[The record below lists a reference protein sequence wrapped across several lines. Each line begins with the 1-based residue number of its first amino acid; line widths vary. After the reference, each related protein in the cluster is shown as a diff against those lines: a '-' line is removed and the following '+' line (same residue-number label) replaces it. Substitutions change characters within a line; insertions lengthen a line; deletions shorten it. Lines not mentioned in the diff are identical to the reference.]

1 MNSTIKTDLTAFEVE
16 QLLQT
21 EYQRLL
27 AQQNE
32 NLMLQRLQDPSY
44 NLHYELSYDYIY
56 AFTWTGSVKISVSS
70 VRNELGESFSLEDFV
85 RNRSVPS
92 NFYDT
97 YLVASHFPSA

>member
-1 MNSTIKTDLTAFEVE
+1 MNSTIKTDLTVFEVE
-16 QLLQT
+16 QLLQI

-27 AQQNE
+27 VQQNE

-44 NLHYELSYDYIY
+44 NSHYISYDYIY
-56 AFTWTGSVKISVSS
+56 AYTWTGSVKISISS

-92 NFYDT
+92 NFYET
-97 YLVASHFPSA
+97 FLEASHFPSA